1 MSGLDGYERI
11 NALMKWP
18 TFVQDLAVGFSL
30 NKDGWRLGYT
40 AEQDW
45 GPIQTSSSKILN
57 SQGFFAEQ
65 DWEPIWTSSS
75 RIFNWKKSL
84 FASHPYTWKQE
95 NLNIDQR

>member
-45 GPIQTSSSKILN
+45 EPIRTSSSKI
-57 SQGFFAEQ
+57 F
-65 DWEPIWTSSS
+65 
-75 RIFNWKKSL
+75 
-84 FASHPYTWKQE
+84 
-95 NLNIDQR
+95 